1 MRCAISTPIY
11 IDMYCSV
18 SLRCFNNYYVDVD
31 VSESDGAVGNEAG
44 VKGIKVGNALHV
56 RYESGHNQ

>member
-1 MRCAISTPIY
+1 MRCAISKTDD
-11 IDMYCSV
+11 IDMSCSV
-18 SLRCFNNYYVDVD
+18 SLSCFNNYVDVD
-31 VSESDGAVGNEAG
+31 VSESDGAVGNEAS

>member
-1 MRCAISTPIY
+1 MRCAISTSND
-11 IDMYCSV
+11 IDMYCLV
-18 SLRCFNNYYVDVD
+18 SLRCFNNYVDVD

-44 VKGIKVGNALHV
+44 VKGIKVGNALHL